1 MTDDIILQRIIRDP
15 KRVFI
20 LDGYIVPKIRDDDK
34 KMNLDEEY
42 WKAVGKIRS
51 NPNYPNF
58 EKRLL
63 HKLSTVSDPD
73 LFDYIPEF
81 PLIIS
86 NPELFN
92 FLLGK
97 EYDKHHFRCDI
108 FFKRLGVIVELDSA
122 WHKDL
127 KLDQARD
134 RYIKH
139 VWGIDTVRV
148 ELGLKEDSEES
159 IKTLDSRFEEVWKI
173 LLGHYNRVVKN
184 RILIRS
190 KKPGKFDL
198 PVIINY
204 DQYLVRQFRKEERDT
219 IRICEKYLENQ
230 QGFYTMKTVVLYLDK
245 LEKKDKKLFD
255 DQTLFI
261 KERLERLLSYV
272 YEKDLR
278 CVGP

>member
-1 MTDDIILQRIIRDP
+1 MA
-15 KRVFI
+15 FI
-20 LDGYIVPKIRDDDK
+20 
-34 KMNLDEEY
+34 
-42 WKAVGKIRS
+42 
-51 NPNYPNF
+51 
-58 EKRLL
+58 
-63 HKLSTVSDPD
+63 
-73 LFDYIPEF
+73 
-81 PLIIS
+81 
-86 NPELFN
+86 
-92 FLLGK
+92 
-97 EYDKHHFRCDI
+97 
-108 FFKRLGVIVELDSA
+108 
-122 WHKDL
+122 
-127 KLDQARD
+127 Q
-134 RYIKH
+134 
-139 VWGIDTVRV
+139 
-148 ELGLKEDSEES
+148 
-159 IKTLDSRFEEVWKI
+159 EVWKI
-173 LLGHYNRVVKN
+173 LLGHYDRVVKN

-261 KERLERLLSYV
+261 KERLERLLSYI